1 MALLPLIRKQRQIR
15 NKKKEKMLFY
25 FLKVSC
31 NKYMMVKQSITKV
44 KRSYSAT
51 ISLRPLLIDSTDNL
65 VEIIPKDI

>member
-1 MALLPLIRKQRQIR
+1 M
-15 NKKKEKMLFY
+15 MFY

-44 KRSYSAT
+44 KRLYSAFYYQ
-51 ISLRPLLIDSTDNL
+51 RHLLIGSTDNL